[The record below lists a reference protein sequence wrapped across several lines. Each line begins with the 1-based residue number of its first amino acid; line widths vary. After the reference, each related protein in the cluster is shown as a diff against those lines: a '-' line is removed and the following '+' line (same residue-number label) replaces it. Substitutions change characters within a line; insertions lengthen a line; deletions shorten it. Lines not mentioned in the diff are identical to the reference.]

1 MKEDNQNRSGEY
13 EKSYGG
19 SSYNKDER
27 SHFTSRKEDTK
38 SSDVPRREVP
48 PTQQTP
54 SIPSTQGKKR
64 RSLNKNPF
72 LIWLLIVLMSTAFT
86 WIMNDESFDLDE
98 QTEETLDDPWSSD
111 EEEFEEDLE
120 DLEEDPE
127 PVRDEANDEANDAS
141 NDVSLP
147 SESESDSSAIAPMEK
162 DEKDSDD
169 GLPTLDALERS
180 THAEVVKEAKR
191 VGVSTEGSTLD
202 IMERINR
209 KEMENIKW

>member
-1 MKEDNQNRSGEY
+1 MKKVYQNRSGEY

-27 SHFTSRKEDTK
+27 SHYTSRKEDAK

-54 SIPSTQGKKR
+54 STPSTQGKKR

-98 QTEETLDDPWSSD
+98 QSEETIDDPWLSD

-127 PVRDEANDEANDAS
+127 PVRDEANDAA
-141 NDVSLP
+141 NDVSSP
-147 SESESDSSAIAPMEK
+147 SESESDSSAIAPH
-162 DEKDSDD
+162 
-169 GLPTLDALERS
+169 P
-180 THAEVVKEAKR
+180 
-191 VGVSTEGSTLD
+191 
-202 IMERINR
+202 
-209 KEMENIKW
+209 

>member
-38 SSDVPRREVP
+38 SSDVPRREAP

-54 SIPSTQGKKR
+54 STPSTQGKKR

-98 QTEETLDDPWSSD
+98 QSEETLDDPWSSD

-127 PVRDEANDEANDAS
+127 PVRDEANDAA

-147 SESESDSSAIAPMEK
+147 SESESDSSAIAPH
-162 DEKDSDD
+162 
-169 GLPTLDALERS
+169 P
-180 THAEVVKEAKR
+180 
-191 VGVSTEGSTLD
+191 
-202 IMERINR
+202 
-209 KEMENIKW
+209 